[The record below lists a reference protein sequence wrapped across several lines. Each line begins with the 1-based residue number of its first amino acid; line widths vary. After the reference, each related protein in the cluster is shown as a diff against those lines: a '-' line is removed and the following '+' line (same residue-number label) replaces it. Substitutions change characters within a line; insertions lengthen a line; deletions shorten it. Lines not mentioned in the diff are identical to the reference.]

1 VNGVSTRSAGASAG
15 EATNALI
22 LTFLE
27 EREEA
32 FEPEDAGILFLN
44 PVAANHA
51 AAAADAAETMPDA

>member
-1 VNGVSTRSAGASAG
+1 
-15 EATNALI
+15 
-22 LTFLE
+22 LE

-51 AAAADAAETMPDA
+51 AAAADASETMPDA